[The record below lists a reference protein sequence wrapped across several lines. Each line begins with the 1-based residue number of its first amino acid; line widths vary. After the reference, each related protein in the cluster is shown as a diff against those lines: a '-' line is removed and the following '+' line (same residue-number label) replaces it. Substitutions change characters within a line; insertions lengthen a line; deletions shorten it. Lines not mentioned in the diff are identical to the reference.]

1 MPAVAIIESH
11 RILRT
16 GIEQLLARDPEMKV
30 VASVGSVDEL
40 TAGGTDASASA
51 LGFAP
56 TEGPGV
62 LEVRFDVVIADV
74 SRHSGDC
81 LRGIIAPLA
90 ALAPVLVVAAAEPA
104 DPTDVLRV
112 VSAGAHGLVTSYT
125 DDDEFLVATSVVAGG
140 GFYVTAS
147 VAPHL
152 ARELSRYDR
161 VDPQGLATREIETL
175 VSVASGLTH
184 GQIARRMGLTEATVN
199 TYVKRIRAKLNAGNK
214 AELTRKAIELGYL
227 SN

>member
-1 MPAVAIIESH
+1 MPAVAIVESH

-16 GIEQLLARDPEMKV
+16 GIEQLLARDPEMRV

-40 TAGGTDASASA
+40 TTGDPDSH
-51 LGFAP
+51 
-56 TEGPGV
+56 
-62 LEVRFDVVIADV
+62 FDIVIADV
-74 SRHSGDC
+74 SRNSGDS

-90 ALAPVLVVAAAEPA
+90 VLAPVLVVAAAEPA
-104 DPTDVLRV
+104 EPTDVLRV
-112 VSAGAHGLVTSYT
+112 VSAGAHGLVTSFT

-147 VAPHL
+147 VAPYL

-227 SN
+227 SS

>member
-1 MPAVAIIESH
+1 MPAVAIVENH

-16 GIEQLLARDPEMKV
+16 GIEKMLARDPGMRV
-30 VASVGSVDEL
+30 VASVGTVGEL
-40 TAGGTDASASA
+40 AGDDRD
-51 LGFAP
+51 
-56 TEGPGV
+56 
-62 LEVRFDVVIADV
+62 VRFDLIIADV
-74 SRHSGDC
+74 SRHSGDS
-81 LRGIIAPLA
+81 LRGLIAPLA
-90 ALAPVLVVAAAEPA
+90 VLASVLVIAAAEPGE
-104 DPTDVLRV
+104 PSDVLRL
-112 VSAGAHGLVTSYT
+112 VSSGAHGLVTTYT
-125 DDDEFLVATSVVAGG
+125 DEDEFLVAAAVVARG

-161 VDPQGLATREIETL
+161 VDPQGLANREIETL
-175 VSVASGLTH
+175 VSVALGLTH

-227 SN
+227 SS